1 MRAWNFT
8 GAAGSCAA
16 APPQHGGSGF
26 APSGSGASALATAAA
41 SGLSDVIPPA
51 AAAAILGG
59 VSLAG
64 GTGRPLG
71 IALGVLTLGLLRAG
85 LNALG
90 APPFINDI
98 ALGAILLAVGVL
110 DGPEI
115 ARRLAGR

>member
-1 MRAWNFT
+1 
-8 GAAGSCAA
+8 
-16 APPQHGGSGF
+16 
-26 APSGSGASALATAAA
+26 
-41 SGLSDVIPPA
+41 LSDVIPPA

-71 IALGVLTLGLLRAG
+71 IALGALTLGLLRAG

-98 ALGAILLAVGVL
+98 ALGGILLTVAIL
-110 DGPEI
+110 DGPDFV
-115 ARRLAGR
+115 RRLSFISTAKTPS